1 MQTQTSSPFTS
12 HIFGQTRMNPVYR
25 SGDKWGDL
33 KWAEGWRGRNS
44 LVLFL
49 SCSKYTSTDFS
60 QLLKIYRHWFFSDDT
75 FVFSGMPPGYL
86 TSKITESSIRDG
98 WRHQNGWIFG
108 KVPGEGGEGVI
119 FNPKIYVADFGPLN
133 RAFSAWKWYKRAF
146 SGYVFNQLPCWT
158 VVLHASHGK

>member
-75 FVFSGMPPGYL
+75 FVFSGVPPGYL

-108 KVPGEGGEGVI
+108 KVPGEVI
-119 FNPKIYVADFGPLN
+119 FNPKIYNA
-133 RAFSAWKWYKRAF
+133 KWYKRVF
-146 SGYVFNQLPCWT
+146 LGYVFNQLPCWI